1 MNDKQRPV
9 LAHGTQGIEDG
20 GHRAYVGGK
29 WEEIGAL
36 QFEFLKAQGL
46 RPEHVFLD
54 VGCGSLRGGVHF
66 IPYLNVEN
74 YLGIEKE
81 EALIQAGLVE
91 ELGEEIA
98 LAKKPEFVISGSFAF
113 HHFSKRANFA
123 LAQSLFTHL
132 TLDLLQLCLKNL
144 RPQMQSDGRFFATFF
159 ETEKTIDNPETSHD
173 HLNFKYTQAQLG
185 SLAETTGWKTNYIGD
200 WGHPRGQRMME
211 FLAA

>member
-29 WEEIGAL
+29 WEEIGNL

-66 IPYLNVEN
+66 IPYLNAEN

-81 EALIQAGLVE
+81 ETLIQAGLVQ
-91 ELGEEIA
+91 ELGEEMA
-98 LAKKPEFVISGSFAF
+98 LAKRPEFVISGAFAF

-132 TLDLLQLCLKNL
+132 TLDGLQLCLKNL
-144 RPQMQSDGRFFATFF
+144 RPQMQNDGRFFATFF
-159 ETEKTIDNPETSHD
+159 ETETTFDNPEASHD
-173 HLNFKYTQAQLG
+173 HLNFKYTQAQLD

-211 FLAA
+211 FIAA